1 MSAISGLWC
10 PTGRL
15 DPVRSCRRLMAAQRP
30 YGRDDEADDSRGNV
44 AFGRN
49 LNRILAEDAFDRQ
62 PVSGG
67 GGRFLLVADVR
78 IDNREELVRQ
88 LRLEQSGANLSDSA
102 LLMIAFETWGEGV
115 LDRVSGD
122 FAFALWD
129 EREQRLLLARDPTGQ
144 RPLHY
149 HEGKDFIAF
158 ASMPRA
164 LFALDEIPARLEE
177 RRLAELVADLRPP
190 PHSTYYSGVS
200 RVPTGHVLIATRG
213 GGLTLRQYWN
223 PQLRHIKL
231 RSQSEYVEAYR
242 ERVDHAVRARL
253 RGADGIVATHL
264 SSGVDSGTVT
274 ATSGKLLA
282 ASGGQ
287 VLAFTSAPREGYAG
301 DVPRGRVADE
311 TPYAAMT
318 AALYPNIEHI
328 VLRSDG
334 TSPLSLLD
342 RQHRNAQYP
351 AGQLSNNIWWTAI
364 NREAAQRGARILLT
378 GQVGNHSLSA
388 AGLGLL
394 ADLVRERQW
403 SQWWREARLNVETSP
418 ARWRGVF
425 ANSFGPWLPK
435 RLWIVINAL
444 FASGSSRALT
454 PYLLTP
460 EWAAQIDNSSNPGRD
475 TLPPKDSYA
484 IRRQL
489 LQSVDPG
496 TSRKASL
503 AGFGIDERD
512 PTADRQLIEFC
523 LGLPFDQ
530 MLEDG
535 VTRPLARRALADR
548 LPNLTLNEAP
558 RGYQMADWHEALR
571 LEEVRSEVDR
581 IAECPMASSI
591 INVPRLRQMIET
603 WPSGGW
609 NSPRVVLEYRFHFLI
624 ALSVAHFIRSFS
636 ETSFPSRGAEQDLRG
651 AVL

>member
-10 PTGRL
+10 LTGRINT
-15 DPVRSCRRLMAAQRP
+15 VQSCRRLMAAQRR
-30 YGRDDEADDSRGNV
+30 YGRHDEADKSLAGV

-49 LNRILAEDAFDRQ
+49 LHRTLPEDLFDRQ

-67 GGRFLLVADVR
+67 NGRFLLVADIR
-78 IDNREELVRQ
+78 IDNRDELVRT
-88 LRLEQSGANLSDSA
+88 LGLGGSVADLSDCA
-102 LLMIAFETWGEGV
+102 LLMKAFEAFGDDV
-115 LDRVSGD
+115 LDRISGD
-122 FAFALWD
+122 YAFALWD
-129 EREQRLLLARDPTGQ
+129 DRDQRLLLARDPTGQ

-149 HEGKDFIAF
+149 HKGKDFIAF

-164 LFALDEIPARLEE
+164 LFSLVDVPAELDE

-190 PHSTYYSGVS
+190 ADGTHYKHVS
-200 RVPTGHVLIATRG
+200 RVPTGHVLIATRA
-213 GGLTLRQYWN
+213 GLNLRRYWN
-223 PQLRHIKL
+223 PQLRHMRL
-231 RSQSEYVEAYR
+231 RSQSDYVDAFR

-253 RGADGIVATHL
+253 RGSDGTVASHL
-264 SSGVDSGTVT
+264 SAGVDSGTVT
-274 ATSGKLLA
+274 ATAANLLA
-282 ASGGQ
+282 ASGGR
-287 VLAFTSAPREGYAG
+287 VLAFTSAPRADYAG

-311 TPYAAMT
+311 TPYAAHT
-318 AALYPNIEHI
+318 AALYSNVEHI

-342 RQHRNAQYP
+342 RQHQDAQYP
-351 AGQLSNNIWWTAI
+351 VGQLSNNIWWTAI
-364 NREAAQRGARILLT
+364 NREAARRGARVLLT
-378 GQVGNHSLSA
+378 GQLGNHALSA

-403 SQWWREARLNVETSP
+403 RQWWREARLNVNKSP
-418 ARWRGVF
+418 ARWQGVL

-435 RLWIVINAL
+435 RLWILANGL
-444 FASGSSRALT
+444 FAGASTKLLT
-454 PYLLTP
+454 PYLLAP
-460 EWAAQIDNSSNPGRD
+460 AWAARIDNSSNPGRD

-484 IRRQL
+484 IRRRL

-503 AGFGIDERD
+503 AGFGMDERD

-523 LGLPFDQ
+523 LALPFDQ
-530 MLEDG
+530 MLKDG
-535 VTRPLARRALADR
+535 VTRPLARLALADR
-548 LPNLTLNEAP
+548 LPSLTLNNAP

-581 IAECPMASSI
+581 IAESPMAASI
-591 INVPRLRQMIET
+591 ISVPRLRQMIEA
-603 WPSGGW
+603 WPTKGW
-609 NSPRVVLEYRFHFLI
+609 NSPRVVMEYRFHFLI

-636 ETSFPSRGAEQDLRG
+636 EMSFASSGDEQGLHG